1 MEDRCTKDRCVNGE
15 CIDLIVLDKAFA
27 ISITTDA
34 MSFVSPQH
42 YRKLECACEPGFGGN
57 ILCLIQHFSLI

>member
-15 CIDLIVLDKAFA
+15 CVDRIVLDKAFA

-34 MSFVSPQH
+34 MSYVCPQH
-42 YRKLECACEPGFGGN
+42 HRKLECACEPGFGGMI
-57 ILCLIQHFSLI
+57 ILQKLNV

>member
-42 YRKLECACEPGFGGN
+42 FRKLECACEPGFGG
-57 ILCLIQHFSLI
+57 I